1 MGKQAVLKLVRNNKA
16 TKANLALL
24 AKIKATTQ
32 EAEQMGIKFI
42 EFTSAEMA
50 EVNTWI
56 RAAKAS

>member
-1 MGKQAVLKLVRNNKA
+1 MGKNAVLSLIRKNKA
-16 TKANLALL
+16 NKANLAKL
-24 AKIKATTQ
+24 AKIKASTQ
-32 EAEQMGIKFI
+32 EAEQMGIKFV